1 MIKANIRYKKIIKS
15 GVNVNAGVLCDSIPR
30 KKQEIL
36 EEMDKTSTYKGKQEK
51 FYNK

>member
-1 MIKANIRYKKIIKS
+1 MRFNSA
-15 GVNVNAGVLCDSIPR
+15 